1 MAKFIVTAPDG
12 KEYEITAPEGA
23 TQEQVMEYA
32 KSQFAKQAAE
42 PRADMRAGRG
52 TNRAEGA
59 NVAPRRPATTS
70 DYLRSQAASLAAG
83 AFDPI
88 AGTEQLVL
96 DPRNV
101 SPIGRI
107 MQLVDIGVGRLTGEP
122 RGQAGAL
129 ERQQQRDTAVDAL
142 REQAG
147 REGWDVTRL
156 VGNIANP
163 LNIYMGRGLPTGSL
177 ASRTGTGVAIGTL
190 SGASAPLSGDTKEF
204 VEDKLFQAGFGAV
217 VGGAVPLTIAG
228 AKKAAEVIRNLPI
241 SEANKQRALQE
252 YIVEKAGDNQ
262 EAVVRALREA
272 EEIVPG
278 SRPTVADALADT
290 PSGVGLIKEQQR
302 VVAGQ
307 KTGPR
312 FLERATEREAARQ
325 DELTGA
331 FGTADDIEAIRALRQ
346 QETAPL
352 REQALSQANVYG
364 QTAPRLEQE
373 IAQRTQSAQQALQG
387 MGRTATEAAQA
398 QGRADRWTPVPGQ
411 PRFPGRYSPNA
422 ERAIEFKQAAR
433 EFGDVVE
440 QRKAEAAFKQVQLQS
455 LKDEGFYPL
464 ETQPLVD
471 RINRSLG
478 TPGERSNPILVNAQ
492 TKLRE
497 KLIQFTDENGIIN
510 SADLYNVRKEI
521 TDDIQQYLTATK
533 GNASMTTEAANVEKA
548 LKQQLDAAITQASGS
563 NAWGDYLKNY
573 AKYSQQMD
581 RMRVGQALKAKL
593 GEGSLGDVEKA
604 GTFATAVQNAP
615 QLIKRTTGAQRYE
628 KLEDFLTPEQTASVN
643 RVFADLSRSKK
654 AADLAKQI
662 EKDAPDVL
670 QGAEGIN
677 VLDRY
682 VTIFKSAMESLR
694 RGNQDKFDAKVA
706 ELMADPQ
713 KLALFIE
720 AIPKKD
726 AANIATAMYAKMSP
740 QMQQAFQQYFPTATS
755 VQSGVI
761 TQTVRD

>member
-23 TQEQVMEYA
+23 TQEQVIEYA
-32 KSQFAKQAAE
+32 KSQFAQQAAD
-42 PRADMRAGRG
+42 PRMDMRAGRG
-52 TNRAEGA
+52 TNRAEGD
-59 NVAPRRPATTS
+59 NVAPKRPSTTA
-70 DYLRSQAASLAAG
+70 DYLKSQAASLAAG
-83 AFDPI
+83 AFDPV
-88 AGTEQLVL
+88 AGAEQLVL
-96 DPRNV
+96 DPRNIT
-101 SPIGRI
+101 PIGRI
-107 MQLVDIGVGRLTGEP
+107 MQLVDIGVGKLTGEQ

-129 ERQQQRDTAVDAL
+129 QRQQERDVSVNEL

-147 REGWDVTRL
+147 REGWDVSRIM
-156 VGNIANP
+156 GSIANP
-163 LNIYMGRGLPTGSL
+163 MSLYMGRGIPTGSL
-177 ASRTGTGVAIGTL
+177 AQTTGYGATMGTL
-190 SGASAPLSGDTKEF
+190 SGASAPLSGETKSF
-204 VEDKLFQAGFGAV
+204 VEDKLFQAGFGGL
-217 VGGAVPLTIAG
+217 VGGAVPLTVASV
-228 AKKAAEVIRNLPI
+228 KKVAQIIRELPI
-241 SEANKQRALQE
+241 SESNKTRALQE
-252 YIVEKAGDNQ
+252 YIVDKAGDNR
-262 EAVVRALREA
+262 EAVIKALREVD
-272 EEIVPG
+272 EIVPG
-278 SRPTVADALADT
+278 SKPTVADALADT

-302 VVAGQ
+302 VAATQ
-307 KTGPR
+307 KQGPK
-312 FLERATEREAARQ
+312 FLGRASEREAARQ
-325 DELTGA
+325 AELTGT
-331 FGTADDIEAIRALRQ
+331 FGTADDIAAARTLRQ

-352 REQALSQANVYG
+352 REQALNQANVYG

-373 IAQRTQSAQQALQG
+373 IAERVSSAQQATQG

-422 ERAIEFKQAAR
+422 ERAIEYRQAAQ
-433 EFGDVVE
+433 EFGDVAT
-440 QRKAEAAFKQVQLQS
+440 QRKAEAAFKQMQLKS

-464 ETQPLVD
+464 ESKPLID
-471 RINRSLG
+471 RINKSLT
-478 TPGERSNPILVNAQ
+478 TPGERSNAILVDAQ
-492 TKLRE
+492 SKLRDR
-497 KLIQFTDENGIIN
+497 LAQFTDENGIIN
-510 SADLYNVRKEI
+510 SRDLYNIRKGI
-521 TDDIQQYLTATK
+521 TDDIQQYLTNTK

-548 LKQQLDAAITQASGS
+548 LKKQLDAAITQASGTG
-563 NAWGDYLKNY
+563 AWDDYLKNY
-573 AKYSQQMD
+573 AQYSQKID
-581 RMRVGQALKAKL
+581 RMTVGQALKAKL

-670 QGAEGIN
+670 RGAEGIN

-682 VTIFKSAMESLR
+682 VTVFKSAMESLR
-694 RGNQDKFDAKVA
+694 RGSQDKFDAKVA

-720 AIPKKD
+720 SIPKKD
-726 AANIATAMYAKMSP
+726 AANVATAMYAKMSP